1 VRLSLFITCINDTMF
16 PRTGQAVVTLLER
29 LGHEVQFPQEQT
41 CCGQAHINTG
51 YRRDAMPLLR
61 RFLRVFGG
69 TDRIVV
75 PSASCAG
82 TVRDLYVQLAD
93 EVGDAA
99 LQRDVADVAARTHE
113 LSELLVHHLG
123 LEDVGAFFP
132 YRVAYHPTCHSMRV
146 LRLGDAPMR
155 LLRAV
160 RGISLIP
167 LPDAAECCGFGGTFS
182 VKNEATSVAML
193 ADKTA
198 ALLTTGA
205 EYCVAADNSCL
216 MHIGGGTQR
225 AGAPIQMRHL
235 AEILA
240 STEQELF
247 A

>member
-1 VRLSLFITCINDTMF
+1 MRLSLFVTCINDTMF

-29 LGHEVQFPQEQT
+29 LGHEVHFPQEQT

-51 YRRDAMPLLR
+51 YRRDALPLLR
-61 RFLRVFGG
+61 NFLRVFGG

-82 TVRDLYVQLAD
+82 TVRDLYVQMAD
-93 EVGDAA
+93 EIGDAA
-99 LQRDVADVAARTHE
+99 LQRDVAAVAARTFE
-113 LSELLVHHLG
+113 LSELLVHQLG

-132 YRVAYHPTCHSMRV
+132 HRVTYHPTCHSLRV
-146 LRLGDAPMR
+146 LRLGEAPLR

-160 RGISLIP
+160 RGISLVP

-182 VKNEATSVAML
+182 VKNEATSLAML

-198 ALLTTGA
+198 ALRTTDA
-205 EYCVAADNSCL
+205 DYCVAADNSCL
-216 MHIGGGTQR
+216 MHIGGATHR

-240 STEQELF
+240 STEQAGF